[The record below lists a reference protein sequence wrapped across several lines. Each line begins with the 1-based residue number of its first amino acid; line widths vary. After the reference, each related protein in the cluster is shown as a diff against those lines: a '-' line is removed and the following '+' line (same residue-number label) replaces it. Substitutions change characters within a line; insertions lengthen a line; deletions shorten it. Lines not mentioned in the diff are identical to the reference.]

1 MTENGTETTTEVTI
15 YSHRTGLTELREG
28 DKIVFGEDADHGEGT
43 YTITNIELAEHQ
55 SDIRVMVKDWES
67 ESGLDEYK
75 WTLQEIEG
83 ATESNDAH
91 IERDGEMIA

>member
-1 MTENGTETTTEVTI
+1 MNAEKDEDTTEATI
-15 YSHRTGLTELREG
+15 YSHRTGITELQEG
-28 DKIVFGEDADHGEGT
+28 DKVVFGEDADHGAGR

-55 SDIRVMVKDWES
+55 SDIRVIVKDWES

-75 WTLQEIEG
+75 WSLSDIEG

-91 IERDGEMIA
+91 IERDGETVA